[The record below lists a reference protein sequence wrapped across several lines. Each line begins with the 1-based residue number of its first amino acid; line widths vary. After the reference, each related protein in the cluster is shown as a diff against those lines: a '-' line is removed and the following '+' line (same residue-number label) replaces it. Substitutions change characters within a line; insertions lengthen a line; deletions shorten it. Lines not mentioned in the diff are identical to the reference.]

1 MLHTIFNNSIFI
13 KQIDNLEQF
22 EKYRKIFTTQ
32 IVNMAKYYATHPENV
47 NLSVDVQKRGES
59 TTTVGR
65 YNGVRL
71 ILDLPAFKL
80 LEKVLLPSIIEA
92 RDSIF
97 KNVAA
102 NNLKLS
108 RAWNNVNYKNS
119 FVVTHNHNILDTN
132 VLACIFY
139 LEAPEDSG
147 KFSIIN
153 EPLND
158 KTINLS
164 CTDFDQTKV
173 HYINVEANMLICH
186 AGDVTHAVSEHLSD
200 QRRTCVIFEY
210 ILE

>member
-1 MLHTIFNNSIFI
+1 MLHNIFNHSVFI
-13 KQIDNLEQF
+13 KKINNLDQF
-22 EKYRKIFTTQ
+22 EKHRNTFTNQ
-32 IVNMAKYYATHPENV
+32 IVNMANHLATHTDNV
-47 NLSVDVQKRGES
+47 NLASDVETRGKL

-65 YNGVRL
+65 HNGVWL

-80 LEKVLLPSIIEA
+80 LEKVLLPSVIEA

-97 KNVAA
+97 KNAA
-102 NNLKLS
+102 ATNLKLS

-119 FVVTHNHNILDTN
+119 YTVSHNHNVLDTN
-132 VLACIFY
+132 MLACIFY
-139 LEAPEDSG
+139 LEAPEYSG
-147 KFSIIN
+147 KFAIIN